1 MGGLFFFLAL
11 GFLLISAVMVII
23 EAFGESLLWG
33 LGCLLLPGPVTLL
46 FIATHWSQT
55 KKAFALFVVGL
66 VLLALAGTGSG
77 H

>member
-1 MGGLFFFLAL
+1 MGGLLFFLGL
-11 GFLLISAVMVII
+11 GFLLISAVLVII

-66 VLLALAGTGSG
+66 VMLALAGTGAG

>member
-1 MGGLFFFLAL
+1 MGGLLFFLAL

-55 KKAFALFVVGL
+55 KKAFALFVVGI
-66 VLLALAGTGSG
+66 VMLALSTTGAG

>member
-1 MGGLFFFLAL
+1 MGGLLFFLAL

-55 KKAFALFVVGL
+55 KKAFALFVVGV
-66 VLLALAGTGSG
+66 VLLALSTTGAG

>member
-1 MGGLFFFLAL
+1 MGGLLFFGALAC
-11 GFLLISAVMVII
+11 LLISAVMVII

-55 KKAFALFVVGL
+55 KKAF
-66 VLLALAGTGSG
+66 VLLVIGIVMLLFSGTGTG